1 MAKKK
6 KAFGETLRTV
16 RQEKGLSQEAL
27 ADLAG
32 LHRNYI
38 SEIERGMSS
47 PTLGALEQIADALGM
62 SAWALLKRM
71 ED

>member
-1 MAKKK
+1 LTAYTRN
-6 KAFGETLRTV
+6 FG
-16 RQEKGLSQEAL
+16 GNFSQEAL

-38 SEIERGMSS
+38 SEIECGMSS

-71 ED
+71 KD

>member
-71 ED
+71 EE

>member
-6 KAFGETLRTV
+6 KAFGDTLRTV

-27 ADLAG
+27 ADLAR

-47 PTLGALEQIADALGM
+47 PTLGALEQIAEALGM
-62 SAWALLKRM
+62 PAWALLKRM
-71 ED
+71 EE